1 MFSLIAKTNKGR
13 RYYYLR
19 EPRRI
24 GDKVRPNDYYLG
36 RMDAQ
41 VVPDIVIEVL
51 HAQGM
56 FSDTMEGLVDKARK
70 DAQRPPAYPGA
81 RKPMF
86 MEDYDRMRL
95 DQRRFGWIRRRFN
108 LQRKTVAVAAGWW
121 KVIEKARLLISK
133 RGKTPGTPKERRWI
147 AKANEKVAKLE
158 AAMEANKAK
167 AKRKALAFYLK

>member
-1 MFSLIAKTNKGR
+1 
-13 RYYYLR
+13 
-19 EPRRI
+19 
-24 GDKVRPNDYYLG
+24 
-36 RMDAQ
+36 
-41 VVPDIVIEVL
+41 
-51 HAQGM
+51 
-56 FSDTMEGLVDKARK
+56 
-70 DAQRPPAYPGA
+70 
-81 RKPMF
+81 MF